1 MEKNKSL
8 IKKLNIIIILTLILT
23 LINLVPVKAYAS
35 ISETVP
41 YAIRNVG
48 SGKYLNV
55 YGSRST
61 NGTNVTVY
69 QRDYTSGQSWTAM
82 KNAAGWY
89 TFLPGSGVSK
99 RLNVYGSTAQ
109 NGSRITIWAAS
120 GNSTQGWYLS
130 ALGGNQYIIRS
141 ANNTNLVLT
150 ASGTS
155 NSSQVILRPY
165 SSSNTLQRWALETI
179 SVGNMFQYMKS
190 NEFPNGKYWTYN
202 PANNSNDGTPS
213 SSYRDGSNG
222 YVGYSNVVKNGGYEC
237 YGYANYLA
245 QRIFGKQPAKSG
257 SYYWPRLGPGDNH
270 RNFNGW
276 EAITKESEIT
286 SVRPGD
292 IIQVYYGTNS
302 GHTAMVTSF
311 QNGVVQVTEVWG
323 SVDNKI
329 NWGYFNGSS
338 SNSTLTAI
346 KNRYITVVLRHP

>member
-69 QRDYTSGQSWTAM
+69 QRDYTSGQSWTAE
-82 KNAAGWY
+82 KSSGWY
-89 TFLPGSGVSK
+89 TFTPGSGVK
-99 RLNVYGSTAQ
+99 TRLNVYGSSSQ

-120 GNSTQGWYLS
+120 GNRTQGWYLS

-141 ANNTNLVLT
+141 ANNSNLVLT

-165 SSSNTLQRWALETI
+165 SSSNTLQRWALEII
-179 SVGNMFQYMKS
+179 SVNNMFQYMKS
-190 NEFPNGKYWTYN
+190 VEFPDGKFWTYN

-213 SSYRDGSNG
+213 SIFKLGQSG
-222 YVGYSNVVKNGGYEC
+222 YVGYKGLVDLDGTGCYEF
-237 YGYANYLA
+237 ANYLGK
-245 QRIFGKQPAKSG
+245 RIFGSAPSTARSI
-257 SYYWPRLGPGDNH
+257 RFLTAADN
-270 RNFNGW
+270 NTFINGW
-276 EAITKESEIT
+276 RALTIESYIT
-286 SVRPGD
+286 SVSPGD
-292 IIQVYYGTNS
+292 IIQVRYVKDGINNY
-302 GHTAMVTSF
+302 HTAIVWKVE
-311 QNGVVQVTEVWG
+311 NGIISVAEVWG
-323 SVDNKI
+323 SSQYRNEI
-329 NWGYFNGSS
+329 NWGFFN
-338 SNSTLTAI
+338 NKWSTLQMI
-346 KNRYITVVLRHP
+346 KDNSVMFLLKHP